1 MATDNVSQDVRDDC
15 NRLTR
20 KLSQLEAVLHGTYG
34 ESQESFDSMGDDL
47 RGNYMWACAD
57 LAGDCKALAEKISTA
72 AHNGMTTTPETA

>member
-34 ESQESFDSMGDDL
+34 DSREGFDSMADDV
-47 RGNYMWACAD
+47 RENYMWACAD
-57 LAGDCKALAEKISTA
+57 LAGECKELAQRVSTA
-72 AHNGMTTTPETA
+72 AHNRTMTTPETA